1 MQFKKIERA
10 IIAVTIMGI
19 LAGCGTVNQ
28 EVKQSVSNTTDNTP
42 SPTRTFHMVV
52 RELTPAEKNS
62 MHQLQSPNA
71 VWQDG
76 NWANPKDANLNGPRY
91 VMTAMLQPTYNIN
104 SPHTV
109 PAIIIY
115 RENAAA
121 AHGSG
126 QPEQTVYKCPKNIGN
141 FNITGI
147 SKGGTVLY
155 WQSDKGQSGTFSL
168 KTHKWSFQ

>member
-1 MQFKKIERA
+1 MQFKKIGTA
-10 IIAVTIMGI
+10 VIALTIIGI
-19 LAGCGTVNQ
+19 LVGCGTVKQ
-28 EVKQSVSNTTDNTP
+28 EVKQSLSNSTESTSSRTQ
-42 SPTRTFHMVV
+42 TFHMVV
-52 RELTPAEKNS
+52 RKLTPAETKS
-62 MHQLQSPNA
+62 MHQLQSSNA

-76 NWANPKDANLNGPRY
+76 NWLNPKNANLNGPRY
-91 VMTAMLQPTYNIN
+91 VMTAMLQPTNNIN
-104 SPHTV
+104 SPHSD

-121 AHGSG
+121 YGSG

-147 SKGGTVLY
+147 SKSGTVLY

-168 KTHKWSFQ
+168 KTHTWSFQ

>member
-1 MQFKKIERA
+1 MQFKKIGTA
-10 IIAVTIMGI
+10 VIALTTIGI
-19 LAGCGTVNQ
+19 LLGCGTVNQ
-28 EVKQSVSNTTDNTP
+28 EIKQSVSNTTDNTP
-42 SPTRTFHMVV
+42 SPTRTLRMVV
-52 RELTPAEKNS
+52 RKLTPAEKNS

-76 NWANPKDANLNGPRY
+76 NLANPKNANLNGPRY
-91 VMTAMLQPTYNIN
+91 VMTAMLQPTNNFN

-121 AHGSG
+121 YGSG

-147 SKGGTVLY
+147 SKSGTVLY

-168 KTHKWSFQ
+168 KTHTWSFQ